1 MRLRAEGL
9 QDTRVL
15 SALERVPRERFVPE
29 EFVHLAYR
37 DSPLPIACG
46 QTISAPSMV
55 AHACAALAVEPH
67 HIVLEIGA
75 GSGYQAAVLGA
86 LGQEVHSLERYNTLA
101 DGARKRLQDLGI
113 SNVHVHVGDGYGG
126 WPEAAPYDRIVGAAA
141 AGDIP
146 PALIAQ
152 LAPDG
157 MIVMPVGPAGGVQ
170 TLVRLR
176 KEGGRLIRDALMSVR
191 FVPMVEGVATT
202 L

>member
-176 KEGGRLIRDALMSVR
+176 KEGGRLIRDALMPVR